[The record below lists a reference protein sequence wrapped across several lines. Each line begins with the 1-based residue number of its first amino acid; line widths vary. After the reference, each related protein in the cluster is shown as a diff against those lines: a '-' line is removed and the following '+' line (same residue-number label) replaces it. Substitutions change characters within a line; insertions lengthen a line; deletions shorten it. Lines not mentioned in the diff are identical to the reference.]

1 MMRENAVKRALQAGE
16 TVVGV
21 FQPIPAPA
29 LTEVFGLVGF
39 DFAILDAEH
48 GPAAV
53 ETCEALIRSAD
64 AVNLPTIIRIAENTP
79 QNILRYLDAGALG
92 VQIPMVNNA
101 ALARAVVD
109 SVKYPPVGKRG
120 LAAVRA
126 NGHGLTGPLGDYT
139 RLANAETLV
148 VVQIETRE
156 AIGNLD
162 EIMAVEGVDVIF
174 IGPNDLST
182 SLGHPGEPE
191 NPGVQ
196 EIIGGLIERIHAAG
210 KVSGTIAYDSRAVTR
225 AKARG
230 IRYIAGGAVPLL
242 AGASRAYLQEVRA
255 PTTPPIPA

>member
-1 MMRENAVKRALQAGE
+1 MMRENSVKRKLQAGE
-16 TVVGV
+16 TVIGV
-21 FQPIPAPA
+21 FQPVPAAA

-39 DFAILDAEH
+39 DFVILDAEH

-53 ETCEALIRSAD
+53 ESCEAMIRSAD
-64 AVNLPTIIRIAENTP
+64 AVNLPAIVRIAEGTP

-92 VQIPMVNNA
+92 VQLPMVNTGA
-101 ALARAVVD
+101 TARAVVD

-126 NGHGLTGPLGDYT
+126 NGHGLIGPLGDYT

-148 VVQIETRE
+148 SVQVETRE
-156 AIGNLD
+156 SIDHLD
-162 EIMAVEGVDVIF
+162 EILAVEGVDVIF

-182 SLGHPGEPE
+182 SLGYPGEPN
-191 NPGVQ
+191 NPTVQ

-210 KVSGTIAYDSRAVTR
+210 RVSGTVAYDSEAIAR

-230 IRYIAGGAVPLL
+230 VRFIAGGALPLL
-242 AGASRAYLQEVRA
+242 IGASRAYLKELRG
-255 PTTPPIPA
+255 